1 MEPGLAAVKPPIPRA
16 ARPTARRLGEE
27 RRKQPL
33 PEETPGGGRLSGAAR
48 VYLAAIYSSTVLA
61 LFAIL
66 ILAPPVADGHAWI
79 AFAIFTCLATAAQLF
94 AVKAPS
100 RHSYHATPA
109 FLLSAALLLPT
120 SFYAPLVVIPLAL
133 EWARYRYP
141 WYIQTFNICTYLLN
155 ILGARLVFD
164 WISPGGLDLA
174 WAGIGGAAA
183 AGLTFTAMNHLMVAI
198 VLWLA
203 RRLSPARSGVLSAES
218 LQTDLALI
226 GVGIGIAV
234 FWTIEPALIVLQIIP
249 LFLFY
254 RALSVPLLEKEA
266 HYDAKTG
273 LLTASRFMEILGE
286 HAARAARDPQHA
298 ISLIMA
304 DLDFFR
310 DVNNTLGHLAGDQV
324 LRAVATV
331 LRQTLRQTDFI
342 GRFGGEEFVV
352 LLPNTEAAAAMRAG
366 ERLRTA
372 VESARIQL
380 PGRPQPVLITV
391 SLGVASY
398 PDPCPD
404 VRALLHMADLAVYK
418 SKRDGR
424 NRTSM
429 ALGAPEETG
438 DADADGAGESRM
450 SLLTA

>member
-1 MEPGLAAVKPPIPRA
+1 MTTPGPQA
-16 ARPTARRLGEE
+16 ARPTTRYLGEE
-27 RRKQPL
+27 RRKQP
-33 PEETPGGGRLSGAAR
+33 PPDEAPGGDRLSGAAWT
-48 VYLAAIYSSTVLA
+48 YLAAIYSGTV
-61 LFAIL
+61 
-66 ILAPPVADGHAWI
+66 LAPPVADGHAWF
-79 AFAIFTCLATAAQLF
+79 AFAIFTSLATASQMF

-109 FLLSAALLLPT
+109 FLLSAALLLPP
-120 SFYAPLVVIPLAL
+120 SFFAPLVVIPLAL

-155 ILGARLVFD
+155 ILGAHLVYD
-164 WISPGGLDLA
+164 WISPGGLDLS
-174 WAGIGGAAA
+174 WAGIAGAAA

-203 RRLSPARSGVLSAES
+203 RRISPALSGVLSAES

-234 FWTIEPALIVLQIIP
+234 FWTIQPALIVLQIIP

-254 RALSVPLLEKEA
+254 RALSVPLLAKEA

-273 LLTASRFMEILGE
+273 LLTASRFMEILEE
-286 HAARAARDPQHA
+286 HTARAARDQQHA
-298 ISLIMA
+298 LSLIMA

-310 DVNNTLGHLAGDQV
+310 GVNDSLGHLAGDQV

-331 LRQTLRQTDFI
+331 LRQTLRQGDFI
-342 GRFGGEEFVV
+342 GRFGGEEFVI
-352 LLPNTEAAAAMRAG
+352 LLPNTEGANAMRAA
-366 ERLRTA
+366 ERLRA
-372 VESARIQL
+372 AIECAQFQL
-380 PGRPQPVLITV
+380 PGRLEPVPVTV
-391 SLGVASY
+391 SLGVASF

-424 NRTSM
+424 NRASM
-429 ALGAPEETG
+429 ASGEQALPVPQTGPVTAVTPMLSPAPT
-438 DADADGAGESRM
+438 
-450 SLLTA
+450 TAAPSGTTAA

>member
-1 MEPGLAAVKPPIPRA
+1 MEPGLAAVNPALPLGVRPA
-16 ARPTARRLGEE
+16 ARYPGQE

-33 PEETPGGGRLSGAAR
+33 PGETPGSGGLSAAAR
-48 VYLAAIYSSTVLA
+48 AYLTAVYTGTALAVSAVLFVAPPAADGRSWTVLA
-61 LFAIL
+61 
-66 ILAPPVADGHAWI
+66 
-79 AFAIFTCLATAAQLF
+79 IFTGLATASQLF

-109 FLLSAALLLPT
+109 FLLGAALLLPPA
-120 SFYAPLVVIPLAL
+120 FYAPLVVIPLTL

-164 WISPGGLDLA
+164 AISPGGLDLG

-183 AGLTFTAMNHLMVAI
+183 AGLTFTAMNHLMVAV
-198 VLWLA
+198 VLCLA
-203 RRLSPARSGVLSAES
+203 RRISPARSGVLSAES

-273 LLTASRFMEILGE
+273 LLSASRFMEILEE
-286 HAARAARDPQHA
+286 HTARAARDPHHA
-298 ISLIMA
+298 ISLIMT

-310 DVNNTLGHLAGDQV
+310 EVNNTLGHLAGDQV

-331 LRQTLRQTDFI
+331 LRRTLRESDFV
-342 GRFGGEEFVV
+342 GRFGGEEFVA
-352 LLPNTEAAAAMRAG
+352 LLPNTEAAAAMRAA
-366 ERLRTA
+366 ERLRAA
-372 VESARIQL
+372 VESARIQVA
-380 PGRPQPVLITV
+380 GRPEPVPVTI

-418 SKRDGR
+418 SKREGR
-424 NRTSM
+424 NRASIAVGTP
-429 ALGAPEETG
+429 GET
-438 DADADGAGESRM
+438 AGAGPDSDRESTL